1 MKADTVLNSGQVKC
15 GSLYETTETDEGGD
29 NSMNIYCDNFLN
41 FVFFFDFFSAFK
53 RTFFK
58 FLFKCASDANDYCFI
73 YLFRFYYLLVLDA
86 FNIYTNKLL

>member
-41 FVFFFDFFSAFK
+41 FVFFSTSLARLSVLFLNFYLSAPPM
-53 RTFFK
+53 RTTIVSSTYF
-58 FLFKCASDANDYCFI
+58 AFI
-73 YLFRFYYLLVLDA
+73 
-86 FNIYTNKLL
+86 IY